1 MVKLYRQLPSVIMGI
16 RDDYTAYC
24 LNEAVAYID
33 AKIQKGDKPL
43 FEHHYSSFSS
53 LYKNFN

>member
-1 MVKLYRQLPSVIMGI
+1 MGI

>member
-33 AKIQKGDKPL
+33 AKIVKPKAIRYL
-43 FEHHYSSFSS
+43 AVTDADRR
-53 LYKNFN
+53 